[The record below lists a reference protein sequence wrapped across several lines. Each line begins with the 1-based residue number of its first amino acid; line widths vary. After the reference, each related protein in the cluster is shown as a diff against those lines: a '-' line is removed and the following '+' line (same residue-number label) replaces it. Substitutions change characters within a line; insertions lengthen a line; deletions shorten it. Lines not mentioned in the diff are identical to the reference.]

1 MKANMLPRAF
11 AIVLFILVS
20 IPTVVTRQQLPPST
34 APPQQNTF
42 GSGATA
48 VFIDVVVRDE
58 KGRPVTGLREE
69 DFALFEDDVRQ
80 KIGAFAEVSQP
91 DRSAVRRAS
100 GSVATA
106 EQLIAAAQNPGLTGP
121 QFLAIVF
128 DRLSNEARGI
138 ASKGA
143 LASLETLREGDFV
156 DVFLADSSLV
166 TVQTYT
172 NDRAR
177 IRAAIQDVATRA
189 TTRSTVL
196 RQPRTSAIAITV
208 ATDCRAMQVHRFR
221 WWPALNSKDVPS
233 MVGLSA
239 RERFRQSSRPPTT
252 PGN

>member
-1 MKANMLPRAF
+1 MKTNMLRRAF
-11 AIVLFILVS
+11 AIVLFFLVS
-20 IPTVVTRQQLPPST
+20 IPTVATRQQLPPST
-34 APPQQNTF
+34 APPQQKTF

-48 VFIDVVVRDE
+48 VVIDVVVRDE
-58 KGRPVTGLREE
+58 KGRPVTGLRDG

-80 KIGAFAEVSQP
+80 KIGSFVEVSQP

-100 GSVATA
+100 GSVAA

-156 DVFLADSSLV
+156 GVFLADSSLV

-177 IRAAIQDVATRA
+177 ISAAIRDVATRA
-189 TTRSTVL
+189 TTRFSSSSST
-196 RQPRTSAIAITV
+196 
-208 ATDCRAMQVHRFR
+208 RF
-221 WWPALNSKDVPS
+221 AC
-233 MVGLSA
+233 A
-239 RERFRQSSRPPTT
+239 
-252 PGN
+252 